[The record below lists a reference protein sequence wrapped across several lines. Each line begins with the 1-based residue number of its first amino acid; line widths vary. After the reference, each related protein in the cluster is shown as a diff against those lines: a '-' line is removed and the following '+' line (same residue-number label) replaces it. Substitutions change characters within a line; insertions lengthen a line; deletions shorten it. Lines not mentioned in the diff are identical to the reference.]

1 MLKVDI
7 KYQPKLL
14 KKEIIKTNIKEINTK
29 QENTSKQNHKKFG
42 KYIRNGF

>member
-29 QENTSKQNHKKFG
+29 QENTSKQNHKNFG
-42 KYIRNGF
+42 KYIRNSF